1 MFDVSIVPCKD
12 YTLEA
17 ATQALRQAIEPV
29 GGLDWVQPGMK
40 IAVKLNLVSAMKP
53 EAAATVHPV
62 MAAALTRLLVDRG
75 ACVILGDSPG
85 GLFTPAALNRVYAAT
100 GMKLCEEAG
109 AFLNRDC
116 GTGPA
121 SFPQGNAIQSFTY
134 TTWLDQADAIIDFCK
149 LKTHGMMGMTAATKN
164 MFGVIPGTMKPEYHY
179 LHPDALAF
187 GNMLVD
193 LCEYFRMAGKLRLC
207 LCDGVTGMEGNGP
220 SKGTPRDFGVLLASQ
235 SPYAMDL
242 VCAKLLE
249 VSPDHVPYMIAAMDR
264 GLIPKKVEELS
275 VFGDM
280 AQFLPKTPIIQA
292 GATKSWF
299 VIEDNNT
306 AYQKALKRGL
316 RLLLSSKP
324 VPENTCIGCG
334 VCADLC
340 PAKAITIRNKKAS
353 IDRKVCIRCFCC
365 QEFCPKGAMI
375 AKRPLAARVLGK

>member
-1 MFDVSIVPCKD
+1 MFDVSIVRCED

-17 ATQALRQAIEPV
+17 AEAALRQAVEPV
-29 GGLDWVQPGMK
+29 GGLDWVQPGMTV
-40 IAVKLNLVSAMKP
+40 ALKLNLVSALKP

-62 MAAALTRLLVDRG
+62 AVAALTKLLVQRG
-75 ACVILGDSPG
+75 ASVILGDSPG
-85 GLFTPAALNRVYAAT
+85 GLYTPAALNRVYAAT

-109 AFLNRDC
+109 AVLNRDC

-121 SFPQGNAIQSFTY
+121 SFPEAVTAHSFTY
-134 TTWLDQADAIIDFCK
+134 TTWLDRADAIIDFCK

-179 LHPDALAF
+179 LHPDAMAF

-193 LCEYFRMAGKLRLC
+193 LCEYFRHSGKLRLC
-207 LCDGVTGMEGNGP
+207 LCDGIVGMEGNGP
-220 SKGTPRDFGVLLASQ
+220 SKGSPRAFGVLLAGQ

-249 VSPDHVPYMIAAMDR
+249 VSPDQVPYLIAAMDR
-264 GLIPKKVEELS
+264 GLIPSTIEELS
-275 VFGDM
+275 IHGDWK
-280 AQFLPKTPIIQA
+280 AFLPKTPVIQA

-306 AYQKALKRGL
+306 PYQKALKRGL
-316 RLLLSSKP
+316 QLLLSSKP
-324 VPENTCIGCG
+324 FPEKTCIGCG

-340 PAKAITIRNKKAS
+340 PAKAISIRNKKAV
-353 IDRKVCIRCFCC
+353 IDRKACIRCFCC
-365 QEFCPKGAMI
+365 QEFCPKGAMV

>member
-1 MFDVSIVPCKD
+1 MFDVSIVPCEE
-12 YTLEA
+12 YTIDQ
-17 ATQALRQAIEPV
+17 ATLALSQAIEAV

-62 MAAALTRLLVDRG
+62 MAAALTRLLTARG
-75 ACVILGDSPG
+75 ATVILGDSPG
-85 GLFTPAALNRVYAAT
+85 GLYTSAALNRVYGAT

-109 AFLNRDC
+109 ATLNRDC
-116 GTGPA
+116 GTGQA
-121 SFPQGNAIQSFTY
+121 SFPQGKTIQSFTY

-193 LCEYFRMAGKLRLC
+193 LCEYFRATGKLRLC
-207 LCDGVTGMEGNGP
+207 LCDGVIGMEGNGP
-220 SKGTPRDFGVLLASQ
+220 SKGTPRTFGAVLASS
-235 SPYAMDL
+235 SPYALDL
-242 VCAKLLE
+242 VCARLLE
-249 VSPDHVPYMIAAMDR
+249 VSADQVPYMIAALDR
-264 GLIPKKVEELS
+264 GLIPQRAEDLS
-275 VFGDM
+275 ISGNL
-280 AQFLPKTPIIQA
+280 AEYLPKTPIIQA

-299 VIEDNNT
+299 VIEDKNT
-306 AYQKALKRGL
+306 AFEKALKRGL
-316 RLLLSSKP
+316 RVLLSSKP
-324 VPENTCIGCG
+324 MPERSCIGCG

-340 PAKAITIRNKKAS
+340 PAKAITIRNKQATINRKA
-353 IDRKVCIRCFCC
+353 CIRCFCC

-375 AKRPLAARVLGK
+375 AKRPLVARILGK